1 MKDKTL
7 PSNASPCEMAV
18 PNCAE
23 IPPNISAS

>member
-7 PSNASPCEMAV
+7 LSNDNAVPMAA